1 MTAPIL
7 LRFLFFPISPTAVSL
22 QCPCGDCCWPP
33 PSLPVSIHPPLHRSL
48 FYPPPA
54 HPTPGEEKI
63 SIQATQHLLL
73 GGVRRGDK
81 REKRRQEK
89 RRGKEKS
96 KNRNVMELRIQM
108 RPRETGTKTRGKA
121 GEILMEGE
129 TSSSAVKTAEK
140 TKQPTC
146 LMKGLAKHA
155 K

>member
-1 MTAPIL
+1 M
-7 LRFLFFPISPTAVSL
+7 
-22 QCPCGDCCWPP
+22 
-33 PSLPVSIHPPLHRSL
+33 
-48 FYPPPA
+48 
-54 HPTPGEEKI
+54 K
-63 SIQATQHLLL
+63 
-73 GGVRRGDK
+73 RGDK

-89 RRGKEKS
+89 WRGKEKS

-129 TSSSAVKTAEK
+129 TSSSAEK